1 MNKNII
7 SATLCVAF
15 MLGVNSAYAEVNPR
29 SAGGDSRIMTVSYD
43 ANEVVKIKAK
53 AGIATNIV
61 LNPDENYQT
70 HAFGDSEAWLFSNF
84 GNNIFIKPKVQ
95 NGSTNLV
102 VVTDRRTYNMY
113 IEYTKNSQTYQVK
126 FTYPE
131 QLALK
136 ADKKALENKLNN
148 RFDGKVINLAYYMRG
163 SYTVKPINVWDDG
176 SFTYFKFGNNVD
188 LPAIYAVDAKDKES
202 LYNRTVLGA
211 NNDVIMLHGI
221 NKKWR
226 LRIGNS
232 ALDVQNMA
240 FNEVGNDMSSGTI
253 SEGVERSVIG
263 QE

>member
-7 SATLCVAF
+7 SATLFVAS
-15 MLGVNSAYAEVNPR
+15 MVGVNSAYAEINPR
-29 SAGGDSRIMTVSYD
+29 SAGGDSRIMKVDYD
-43 ANEVVKIKAK
+43 PNEVVKIKAK

-70 HAFGDSEAWLFSNF
+70 HAFGDSAAWLFSNF
-84 GNNIFIKPKVQ
+84 ANNIFIKPKVQ

-113 IEYTKNSQTYQVK
+113 IEYTKNSQTYQVR

-131 QLALK
+131 ERALK
-136 ADKKALENKLNN
+136 ADKKAVENKLNN
-148 RFDGKVINLAYYMRG
+148 RFEGKVINLAYYMRG

-188 LPAIYAVDAKDKES
+188 LPAIYAVDDKDKES

-240 FNEVGNDMSSGTI
+240 FNEEGNDMSSGTI
-253 SEGVERSVIG
+253 SEGVQRSIVG